1 MVYFLQYTYY
11 GLEKKVLKIQMQK
24 RKGNKNSENLQQKIL
39 YYEVKK
45 ISTSVNLKRE
55 NFCDLKR
62 KHFIKNINLYISS
75 PVM

>member
-24 RKGNKNSENLQQKIL
+24 RKGNKNSENLQQKRL

-45 ISTSVNLKRE
+45 FFGHLKH
-55 NFCDLKR
+55 
-62 KHFIKNINLYISS
+62 KHVIKNINLYISC

>member
-24 RKGNKNSENLQQKIL
+24 RKGNKNSENLQQKRL

-45 ISTSVNLKRE
+45 IPHL
-55 NFCDLKR
+55 
-62 KHFIKNINLYISS
+62 
-75 PVM
+75 